1 MEITSRDEQGVAVVE
16 VQGEF
21 DGTHSPTLHAVLER
35 LLHEGQRRIVINL
48 QGVEF
53 IDSSGLATLV
63 GGFKRVRR
71 EAAKICFA
79 SLQPA
84 VRRIFELTRLERAVE
99 IQPDVAQA
107 IQFLTTSQ
115 MPEGI
120 PRPPRGSMASMQGE
134 GVAHEARRLI
144 LSGLQHLPLHARR
157 AGRG

>member
-1 MEITSRDEQGVAVVE
+1 MKLTSRDEQGVAVVE

-21 DGTHSPTLHAVLER
+21 DGTHSPTFHALLDR
-35 LLHEGQRRIVINL
+35 LLNEGQRRIVINL

-115 MPEGI
+115 
-120 PRPPRGSMASMQGE
+120 
-134 GVAHEARRLI
+134 
-144 LSGLQHLPLHARR
+144 
-157 AGRG
+157 